1 MMMNAVVIFLVLAVV
16 VPAAVAVAVAVM
28 MRIVHHPDR
37 VTEWWCMH

>member
-16 VPAAVAVAVAVM
+16 VPAAVAVAVM